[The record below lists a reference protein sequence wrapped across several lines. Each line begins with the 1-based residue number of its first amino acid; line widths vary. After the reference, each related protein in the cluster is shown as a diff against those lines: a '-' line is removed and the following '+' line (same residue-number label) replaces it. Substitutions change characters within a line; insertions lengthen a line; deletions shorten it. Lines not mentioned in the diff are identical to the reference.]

1 MILFRPI
8 FGVKTPIF
16 GSLPPNSMFL
26 FHWGPSAP
34 TPLISAPIY
43 GVFWGLLGSNRS
55 DLGSKLFLDP
65 FRTPFLG

>member
-8 FGVKTPIF
+8 FGVKMPIF
-16 GSLPPNSMFL
+16 GLLPPNSTFL

-43 GVFWGLLGSNRS
+43 GVFWGVLGSFGVKRVGFGVEA
-55 DLGSKLFLDP
+55 LP
-65 FRTPFLG
+65 